1 MIFFDAHCHLIPD
14 KESSLPAVING
25 TSPDDWSAVSNT
37 VHAAI
42 GLHPWKVSDAASNW
56 QAVFLELLPTAHA
69 VGEIGLDGLC
79 DVDMD
84 LQIEAFSW
92 QLEQAAQRN
101 LPVSIHCLKAS
112 DVLLRVLKTS
122 TLPARGIHLHA
133 YRGSAE
139 QVSQFVE
146 LGTYFSFHAGQLEGN
161 AKKAP
166 QAIQAVPADRL
177 LIETDAPDSLKNGES
192 HEDYLRRG
200 YELAA
205 KLRGESLESF
215 TEQVSRNF
223 ESYFL
228 KD

>member
-1 MIFFDAHCHLIPD
+1 MKLIDAHCHLTD
-14 KESSLPAVING
+14 QLSEKVPAVING
-25 TSPDDWSAVSNT
+25 TSPEDWGEVCQSPQ
-37 VHAAI
+37 AAI
-42 GLHPWKVSDAASNW
+42 GLHPWKVDDAGANW
-56 QAVFLELLPTAHA
+56 QELFLDLLPTAQA

-84 LQIEAFSW
+84 LQIEAFGW
-92 QLEQAAQRN
+92 QLEQAAQGN

-112 DVLLRVLKTS
+112 DTLLRILRTS

-133 YRGSAE
+133 YSGSAE
-139 QVSQFVE
+139 QVSQFAE
-146 LGTYFSFHAGQLEGN
+146 LGAYFSFHAGQLEGN
-161 AKKAP
+161 AKRAP

-177 LIETDAPDSLKNGES
+177 LIETDAPDNLKNGES

-215 TEQVSRNF
+215 TEQVGDNF
-223 ESYFL
+223 NTYFL